1 VCASVN
7 ANERKINK
15 QNEND
20 ENEVDEKN
28 AMQSRK

>member
-20 ENEVDEKN
+20 ENEVDEK
-28 AMQSRK
+28 MQQKVRK

>member
-20 ENEVDEKN
+20 ENEVDEK
-28 AMQSRK
+28 MQRKVRK